1 MALNES
7 YYSEHPR
14 FHVALDC
21 IIFGFD
27 RGELKLLIHKRRFE
41 PAKGEW
47 SLFGGFMKEDE
58 GLEEAANR
66 ILYELTGLEE
76 IYMEE
81 LQTYGSIDRDPAG
94 RVISVAYFALIP
106 AHRYSEAYSNRYGA
120 TWVGLK
126 DLPPLIMDH
135 DSMVEKALRRLQRRA
150 SSQPIGFELLP
161 KEFTIPQLQALYE
174 AIYQSKVDK
183 RNFRKKIL
191 SMGVLIKLEEK
202 DKTNS
207 RKGAFLY
214 SFDKKKYRKLVEGGY
229 NFTISRV

>member
-1 MALNES
+1 MTMKKE

-27 RGELKLLIHKRRFE
+27 EGELKLLIHRRRFE

-47 SLFGGFMKEDE
+47 SLFGGFLKEGESLDE
-58 GLEEAANR
+58 GASR
-66 ILYELTGLEE
+66 ILGELTGLKK

-81 LQTYGSIDRDPAG
+81 LQTYGEIDRDPAG

-106 AHRYSEAYSNRYGA
+106 THKYSEKHSGQYGA
-120 TWVGLK
+120 TWVNLK
-126 DLPPLIMDH
+126 DMPPLIMDH
-135 DSMVEKALRRLQRRA
+135 DVMVKKGLSRLKRRA

-161 KEFTIPQLQALYE
+161 GEFTIPQLQSLYE
-174 AIYQSKVDK
+174 AIYQSSLDK

-191 SMGVLIKLEEK
+191 SMDVLIKLDEK
-202 DKTNS
+202 DKSNS
-207 RKGAFLY
+207 RKGAYLYRFDRKRYQKLVDAGY
-214 SFDKKKYRKLVEGGY
+214 SF
-229 NFTISRV
+229 TI